1 MFAVE
6 ACSFEHR
13 GFRTFLFVETIVMPR
28 VDVTR
33 FGHHSQASISAKLF
47 VLFACHSLSLL
58 EENCRQLLFSV
69 STRDDF
75 RETLAYIG
83 FHGFIHGV
91 NPEYH
96 NLYEESME
104 FAALSSDDA
113 AMTTPLEVD
122 EIRLKLSR
130 IDSLMMLTEFVFFV
144 FKFYQAQALDTN
156 CDVALFRKQWLRRLP
171 SESVGADELRR
182 RRLQRLQQ
190 LDFPIRRLRRLR
202 RLRPVP
208 TAPFQQL
215 GFVNGGSDG
224 SDNDIEFQWQWV
236 PSMPM
241 KAVGAIDANDANE
254 G

>member
-144 FKFYQAQALDTN
+144 FEFYQARALDTN
-156 CDVALFRKQWLRRLP
+156 CDVALFRKQWFRPTMRELLDCEDCGDWVGQEGW
-171 SESVGADELRR
+171 ESFHENLHNSG
-182 RRLQRLQQ
+182 
-190 LDFPIRRLRRLR
+190 
-202 RLRPVP
+202 P
-208 TAPFQQL
+208 TILEARCAGL
-215 GFVNGGSDG
+215 G
-224 SDNDIEFQWQWV
+224 
-236 PSMPM
+236 
-241 KAVGAIDANDANE
+241 
-254 G
+254 